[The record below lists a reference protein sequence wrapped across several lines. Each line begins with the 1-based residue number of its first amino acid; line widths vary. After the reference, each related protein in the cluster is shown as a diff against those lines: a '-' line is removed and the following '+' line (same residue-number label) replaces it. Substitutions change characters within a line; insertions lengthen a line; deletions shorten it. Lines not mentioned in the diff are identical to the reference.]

1 MLLAGTVVEG
11 LMALS
16 VTVEDKEWVIGIPG
30 DGMDIA
36 GSDVNGADAV
46 PMADVRSGVERGEV
60 ADVVVVGEVLTA
72 GLGGNVLL
80 DNERMDV
87 RDGYAHPRP

>member
-1 MLLAGTVVEG
+1 MLWAGKVVEG

-36 GSDVNGADAV
+36 GSERR
-46 PMADVRSGVERGEV
+46 VRASASG
-60 ADVVVVGEVLTA
+60 D
-72 GLGGNVLL
+72 
-80 DNERMDV
+80 
-87 RDGYAHPRP
+87 H